1 MRFGKMDRRIVIER
15 ATLTTNT
22 YGERAESWGTLATVW
37 AEISYKFGSG
47 TESIQS
53 DQILT
58 KQPVSFIIRYSTT
71 TSGVIPTD
79 RVNYDGNYY
88 QIEAL
93 QEIGRAEGL
102 RIVTTLRGE

>member
-1 MRFGKMDRRIVIER
+1 MDRRIVIER
-15 ATLTTNT
+15 AALTTNT
-22 YGERAESWGTLATVW
+22 YGERAETWGTYATVW

-58 KQPVSFIIRYSTT
+58 KQPVSFIIRYSATT
-71 TSGVIPTD
+71 AGVIPTD
-79 RVNYDGNYY
+79 RVSYGGDLY
-88 QIEAL
+88 QIEAI

-102 RIVTTLRGE
+102 RVVTTLRGE

>member
-1 MRFGKMDRRIVIER
+1 MRFGQMDRRIVIER

-22 YGERAESWGTLATVW
+22 YGERAESWGTYATVW

-58 KQPVSFIIRYSTT
+58 KQPVSFIIRYSAT
-71 TSGVIPTD
+71 TSGITPTD
-79 RVNYDGNYY
+79 RVSYGGDLY

-102 RIVTTLRGE
+102 RVVTTLRGE

>member
-37 AEISYKFGSG
+37 AEISYKYGSG

-58 KQPVSFIIRYSTT
+58 KQPVSFIIRYSATT
-71 TSGVIPTD
+71 NGVNPTD
-79 RVNYDGNYY
+79 RVSYGGDLY
-88 QIEAL
+88 QIEAI

-102 RIVTTLRGE
+102 RVVTTLRGE

>member
-1 MRFGKMDRRIVIER
+1 MDRRIVIER

-37 AEISYKFGSG
+37 AEISYKYGSG

-58 KQPVSFIIRYSTT
+58 KQPVSFIIRYSATT
-71 TSGVIPTD
+71 NGVNPTD
-79 RVNYDGNYY
+79 RVSYGGDLY
-88 QIEAL
+88 QIEAI

-102 RIVTTLRGE
+102 RVVTTLRGE

>member
-15 ATLTTNT
+15 AALTTNQ
-22 YGERAESWGTLATVW
+22 YGERAEAWATYATVW
-37 AEISYKFGSG
+37 AEVSYKYGSG

-58 KQPVSFIIRYSTT
+58 KQPVSFTIRFSADV
-71 TSGVIPTD
+71 SGVIPSD
-79 RVNYDGNYY
+79 RVSYDGNYY

-93 QEIGRAEGL
+93 QEIGRREGL